1 MSLKPHQTLAQPEQ
15 SMIELPSTDG
25 ATTVSRTEE
34 LPVKEVAVE
43 VRERPENRIE
53 SLRRKSVFSYH
64 LTAIRNSGHKER
76 ESVGQQKASSQGHAG
91 RQATR

>member
-1 MSLKPHQTLAQPEQ
+1 MTPKPLQTLAQAEQ
-15 SMIELPSTDG
+15 AMIELPSTDA
-25 ATTVSRTEE
+25 ATTASRMDE

-43 VRERPENRIE
+43 VREMPENRIE

-64 LTAIRNSGHKER
+64 LTAIRNSGRNER

-91 RQATR
+91 RQVSR